1 MNRTAPRIFLAAAAI
16 VASVATA
23 GAQAPDPHHPGA
35 PAAAAPMAMP
45 PASVPV
51 PGAGDQAGGPMG
63 GEMGRMMETMRPSTA
78 GGMGMPFEH
87 VEGRIAYMKAELKV
101 TDAQLVP
108 WNAFADTMRADA
120 SAMKAMHDGQGG
132 RADRDARPHG
142 GAAQD
147 DDRTHGDDGAVRNEH
162 EGALRRA
169 VGRAADDLRP
179 ADVRPDG
186 DDVIMEHGDGC
197 DPGSPPP
204 PPWWETVSGL
214 VQYAARV
221 PGWFSRPFSPGVR
234 SGTA

>member
-1 MNRTAPRIFLAAAAI
+1 MPINASRRFRAQSCEAGECIPARTSKDTNVNRTAPRIFLAAAAI

-45 PASVPV
+45 PASGPV

-120 SAMKAMHDGQGG
+120 SAMKAMHEGMGK
-132 RADRDARPHG
+132 AAVPTATPDRMAARRRMMT
-142 GAAQD
+142 ARMAMME
-147 DDRTHGDDGAVRNEH
+147 RSETSTK
-162 EGALRRA
+162 AL
-169 VGRAADDLRP
+169 
-179 ADVRPDG
+179 
-186 DDVIMEHGDGC
+186 
-197 DPGSPPP
+197 
-204 PPWWETVSGL
+204 
-214 VQYAARV
+214 YAALSVGQRTT
-221 PGWFSRPFSPGVR
+221 FDQLM
-234 SGTA
+234 SGPMGMM